1 MEWMH
6 SENFYAVGRYILLFS
21 TEHQDSSLLFSFFV
35 LLDAIDLCSDAMYL
49 IMQMASWIHS
59 EDLLY

>member
-35 LLDAIDLCSDAMYL
+35 LLDAMYL